1 MSLIREIN
9 PGRFN
14 KRVEVWSYENQ
25 EDDRIGGKKTSLTR
39 KMTVWAELKP
49 TRGTEF
55 LEYYREANELQYKVT
70 MRYPKKPITEK
81 DVLIIGKRQF
91 EINAVV
97 NINESNVYL
106 EIYCTESKDKEID
119 YAGQL

>member
-1 MSLIREIN
+1 MSFIREIN

-14 KRVEVWSYENQ
+14 KRVEVWGYENQ
-25 EDDRIGGKKTSLTR
+25 EDDRIGGKKMSLTR
-39 KMTVWAELKP
+39 RMTVWAELKP
-49 TRGTEF
+49 TRGTEI
-55 LEYYREANELQYKVT
+55 LEYYRDANELQYKVT

-81 DVLIIGKRQF
+81 DVLVIGKRQF

-97 NINESNVYL
+97 NINEANVYL

-119 YAGQL
+119 HAW

>member
-1 MSLIREIN
+1 MSFIREIN

-14 KRVEVWSYENQ
+14 KRVEVWGYENQ
-25 EDDRIGGKKTSLTR
+25 EDDRIGGKKTSLIP
-39 KMTVWAELKP
+39 KMKVWAELKP
-49 TRGTEF
+49 VRGTEF

-81 DVLIIGKRQF
+81 DVLTSGERQF

-97 NINESNVYL
+97 NINEANVYL
-106 EIYCTESKDKEID
+106 EIYCTESKDKVID
-119 YAGQL
+119 YAGKL